1 METLITNGIRVSVE
15 TQYQPTY
22 SRPLELKY
30 IFSYHITI
38 ENLSS
43 ETVQLLRREWEIF
56 DSNGVIRQVE
66 GEGVIGKQPVLAPG
80 ESHQYASWS
89 PLTTEMGKMSG
100 AYIFRRDVDNHEFRV
115 NIPDF
120 RLIAPFKLN

>member
-1 METLITNGIRVSVE
+1 METLFTNGIRVSVE

-22 SRPLELKY
+22 SRPLELKF

-56 DSNGVIRQVE
+56 DSNGVIRKVE

-100 AYIFRRDVDNHEFRV
+100 VYIFRRDVDNHEFRV
-115 NIPDF
+115 DIPDF

>member
-56 DSNGVIRQVE
+56 DSNGVIRKVE

-100 AYIFRRDVDNHEFRV
+100 VYIFRRDVDNHEFRV
-115 NIPDF
+115 DIPDF

>member
-22 SRPLELKY
+22 SRPLEMKY

-56 DSNGVIRQVE
+56 DSNGISRKVE
-66 GEGVIGKQPVLAPG
+66 GDGVIGKQPVLAPG

-89 PLTTEMGKMSG
+89 PLMTEMGKMSG
-100 AYIFRRDVDNHEFRV
+100 AYIFRRDIDNHEFRV
-115 NIPDF
+115 HIPDF